1 MSTSECVPVTV
12 GGHPALVLGVTADD
26 LGIAHGQELSVEEFR
41 LVVYHNLAWVKTFK
55 AIAKARYQSKFI

>member
-1 MSTSECVPVTV
+1 MSTGECVRATV
-12 GGHPALVLGVTADD
+12 EGAAVLVLGVTADD

-55 AIAKARYQSKFI
+55 AIVKARGQAKFI